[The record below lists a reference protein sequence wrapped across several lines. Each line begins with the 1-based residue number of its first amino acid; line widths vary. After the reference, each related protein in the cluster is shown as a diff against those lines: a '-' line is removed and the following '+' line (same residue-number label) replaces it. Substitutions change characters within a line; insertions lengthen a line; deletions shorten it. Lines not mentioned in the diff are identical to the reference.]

1 MANYSVNRA
10 MDLGEDERAVLE
22 RWLGRPIAVDETIS
36 VNAWQPHPL
45 PGQERRDILHR
56 EIIRQ
61 AREIG
66 LRAPQAESDDT
77 DDLLNE
83 AFTSVRNARA

>member
-77 DDLLNE
+77 DDLLDE